1 MSALSNRRY
10 LKGVLNI
17 SVREN
22 VTSHFT
28 SSEVPLDSLEVE
40 VDDDVVEK
48 LTILEALQVLGCH
61 SNAAFGGGR
70 RVLDQPGG
78 KNFSNKLLIEN
89 VTSASKN
96 TILFANQ
103 DISIL
108 TYKLNL
114 NFTAFMETS
123 TT

>member
-1 MSALSNRRY
+1 MSALSDRRY
-10 LKGVLNI
+10 LKGLFNI
-17 SVREN
+17 RLKEN
-22 VTSHFT
+22 LTSHFT
-28 SSEVPLDSLEVE
+28 SSEVSLDSLEVE

-48 LTILEALQVLGCH
+48 LAILEALQVLGCH
-61 SNAAFGGGR
+61 GNAALGGGR

-78 KNFSNKLLIEN
+78 KFSNKLLIEN

-96 TILFANQ
+96 TILFANH

-114 NFTAFMETS
+114 NFTACMETS